1 MVHYRSSATEA
12 RALQAELNEIRA
24 DSVALVQADLLN
36 MANLPALVHDTVQ
49 RFERLDVLINN
60 ASSFFPTPVGEITEA
75 TWDDLMGTN
84 LKTPLF
90 LSQAAAPHL
99 RKTEGCIVNI
109 VDIHS
114 DRPMKNYT
122 VYSTAKGG
130 LVSLTRALA
139 RELGPEVRVNG
150 VSPGAILW
158 PEDEGWSDALARQ
171 RIVNTTL
178 LKRTGEP
185 DDIARTVRFLVD
197 DAPYI
202 TGQII
207 AVDGGRSV
215 RPVKVIA
222 LLLAAMGWSASAAAQ
237 EQECPGVRVGETRYA
252 EVASKLRAL
261 GPRIARSLRTAKP
274 APASASSCRARR
286 CVRDSAGPPRAR
298 STISR
303 RAR

>member
-1 MVHYRSSATEA
+1 MQNKVVLITGGAKRVGAAICRVLHAGGANLMVHYRSSATEA

-75 TWDDLMGTN
+75 NWDDLMGTN

-185 DDIARTVRFLVD
+185 DDIARTVRFLVE

-215 RPVKVIA
+215 V
-222 LLLAAMGWSASAAAQ
+222 L
-237 EQECPGVRVGETRYA
+237 
-252 EVASKLRAL
+252 
-261 GPRIARSLRTAKP
+261 
-274 APASASSCRARR
+274 
-286 CVRDSAGPPRAR
+286 
-298 STISR
+298 
-303 RAR
+303 